1 MEDYAYILDY
11 LAQGTSGGGFSK
23 REPVCYAIGDE
34 EFKLF
39 ELVPTE
45 DDLEVG
51 GVRYGDYKENLLRIE
66 PADFSS
72 WPDGTPE
79 HIFGGI

>member
-34 EFKLF
+34 EF
-39 ELVPTE
+39 TI
-45 DDLEVG
+45 
-51 GVRYGDYKENLLRIE
+51 VRLGDILAIVE
-66 PADFSS
+66 
-72 WPDGTPE
+72 
-79 HIFGGI
+79 